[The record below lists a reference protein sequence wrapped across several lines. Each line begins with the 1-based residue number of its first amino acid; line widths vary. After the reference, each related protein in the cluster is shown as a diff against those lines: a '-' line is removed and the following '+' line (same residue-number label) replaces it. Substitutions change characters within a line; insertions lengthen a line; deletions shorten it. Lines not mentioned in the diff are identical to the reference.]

1 MEFQKQ
7 IGVVDTRVPKTW
19 GYGHAR
25 PPNMGFQ
32 TCDLGGKLWTLNL
45 CSGGGRSE
53 VWVDTTCA
61 KADADEQRRG
71 KRSQGTTGVFQT

>member
-1 MEFQKQ
+1 M
-7 IGVVDTRVPKTW
+7 DTRIPKTW

-32 TCDLGGKLWTLNL
+32 TCDLGENCGLQT
-45 CSGGGRSE
+45 CAQEGGRSE
-53 VWVDTTCA
+53 VWVDTTSA